1 VRLLHCMTACLA
13 ASSCEARDCQFLL
26 NAVAGCVA
34 MAVFTSP
41 CQHELACCLLL
52 EDSALVPAAVA
63 ALLPASASG
72 GLLSLLCP
80 TAE

>member
-1 VRLLHCMTACLA
+1 MGLLHCMTACFV
-13 ASSCEARDCQFLL
+13 ASSCEARDCQSLL
-26 NAVAGCVA
+26 DEVAVAEY
-34 MAVFTSP
+34 TSP

-52 EDSALVPAAVA
+52 EDSALVSAAVA

-80 TAE
+80 PAE